1 MNLALNK
8 NSSEEMWNSAIN
20 WVDEHRSMIASVSKR
35 YQVYT
40 AYDIEDYLSQAYLV
54 AYETLIEVGG
64 YGKKFEQ
71 FFWVRFKGHAFKVS
85 MNPIP
90 PEEIKPSQD
99 VDRAVIKKMLDIMT
113 QKEREV
119 WECYLGGSTTK
130 GQVAGELGKKSRHR
144 VKMLKRRGFQRVA
157 RSAERRELLASIRY

>member
-1 MNLALNK
+1 
-8 NSSEEMWNSAIN
+8 MWDAAIS
-20 WVDEHRSMIASVSKR
+20 WVDERRSMIASVSKR

-40 AYDIEDYLSQAYLV
+40 AYDIEDYLSQAYLI
-54 AYETLIEVGG
+54 AYETLMEIGG
-64 YGKKFEQ
+64 PGKKFEQ

-99 VDRAVIKKMLDIMT
+99 IDKDVIKKMLDIMT

-130 GQVAGELGKKSRHR
+130 GQVAGELGKKSQHR

-157 RSAERRELLASIRY
+157 RSAERRELLESIRCS